1 MLISHLAQIINFG
14 VKGLKPFELLHRK
27 CHVQEFSPD
36 FPPSTMVSGGGANA
50 RGVQVTDG
58 KEAVRL
64 YDEERVSR

>member
-1 MLISHLAQIINFG
+1 M
-14 VKGLKPFELLHRK
+14 
-27 CHVQEFSPD
+27 QEFSPD

-64 YDEERVSR
+64 YDKEKS